1 MDVVDDQETWG
12 EEDREGSGV
21 RGTFESWRGR
31 LNEALGISEMALN
44 TTDKTHRF
52 SAYTSTSSVVI
63 TLALWKYTVCQLS
76 YSKLYTLN
84 IPGSIAFAN
93 CERNH
98 SKYAKNGG

>member
-21 RGTFESWRGR
+21 GGTFEGWRGR

-44 TTDKTHRF
+44 TIDTTYRC
-52 SAYTSTSSVVI
+52 SAYTRTSSVAI

-84 IPGSIAFAN
+84 IAGSIALAN